1 MGILAAMSC
10 QTSRQLELAARAAG
24 NEANRRHGE
33 RKTYLDD
40 ADARWDD
47 DNMAF
52 LEQAVVEA
60 EIRTTEARYALDEHL
75 TECPLCAHYSRN

>member
-1 MGILAAMSC
+1 MKPTAGMENAKRTPVRSYLA
-10 QTSRQLELAARAAG
+10 
-24 NEANRRHGE
+24 
-33 RKTYLDD
+33 D

-52 LEQAVVEA
+52 LEQAIVEA